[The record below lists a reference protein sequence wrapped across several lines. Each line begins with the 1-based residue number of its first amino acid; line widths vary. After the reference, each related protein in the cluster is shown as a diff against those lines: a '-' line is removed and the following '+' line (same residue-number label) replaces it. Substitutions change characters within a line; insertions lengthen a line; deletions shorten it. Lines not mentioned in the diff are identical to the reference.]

1 MSGSPRAAG
10 GLKYLGNDVSEY
22 RKHYEITSKDDAKS
36 WTNLV
41 RLCRVLNETP
51 ADQLEKA
58 LSPLLDID
66 GALKFLA
73 LENVFINN
81 DGYWIRTSDYSIY
94 EDEKGQF
101 HVVPHDVNE
110 TFGMPGGPG
119 MRGGQSIK
127 GIELDPLFGA
137 DDSNKP
143 LISKLLAVPKLRARY
158 LGYVRDIAEK
168 WLDWKKLE
176 PLAEQYQSLI
186 AADMKTDTRK
196 LDPFEAVTKEM
207 KEDSGPEGPGGP
219 RRRISLKN
227 FVEQR
232 RAFLLA
238 YTAPKRAAQ

>member
-1 MSGSPRAAG
+1 
-10 GLKYLGNDVSEY
+10 
-22 RKHYEITSKDDAKS
+22 
-36 WTNLV
+36 
-41 RLCRVLNETP
+41 VLNETP
-51 ADQLEKA
+51 AGQLEKA
-58 LSPLLDID
+58 LSPLLDVD

-81 DGYWIRTSDYSIY
+81 DGYWIRTSDYSLY

-101 HVVPHDVNE
+101 HVIPHDVNE

-127 GIELDPLFGA
+127 GVELDPLFGA

-168 WLDWKKLE
+168 WLDWKKLG
-176 PLAEQYQSLI
+176 PMAEQYQSLI
-186 AADMKTDTRK
+186 SSDVKSDTRK
-196 LDPFEAVTKEM
+196 LDSLEAFTKGV
-207 KEDSGPEGPGGP
+207 KEDIEEEGVRGP
-219 RRRISLKN
+219 RRRISLKS
-227 FVEQR
+227 FAEER

-238 YTAPKRAAQ
+238 YTESKRATP